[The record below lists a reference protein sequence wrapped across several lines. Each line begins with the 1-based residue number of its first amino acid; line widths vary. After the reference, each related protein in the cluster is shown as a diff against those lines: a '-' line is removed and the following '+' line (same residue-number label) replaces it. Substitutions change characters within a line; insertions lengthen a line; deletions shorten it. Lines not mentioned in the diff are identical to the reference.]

1 MKYTPLQQSIHNK
14 IVVWNF
20 AGVCIFVVEER
31 HNKVFNRSKELGVYT

>member
-1 MKYTPLQQSIHNK
+1 MDSSKVSIIK